1 MSDIDEWRG
10 DLSAAQERLSRVR
23 KHWDRSTRGR
33 TWLPPS
39 ESRLLGDDFL
49 AAKDERNKRAAELV
63 RRALDLVKGRR
74 EGG

>member
-39 ESRLLGDDFL
+39 ESRRLGEDCL
-49 AAKDERNKRAAELV
+49 ANKDERNKHGAELV
-63 RRALDLVKGRR
+63 RRAVDLVKGRR
-74 EGG
+74 